1 MGKRDPKIPNSLGW
15 CNPKTSQGSQNY
27 WKNRSRGC
35 NFVRKRE
42 KALTDPPVPL
52 LWGRGEREKGKGINK
67 RGNKGGKGEK
77 RGKREN
83 PGTHRARPS
92 GALGGTGREEEN
104 KPGISSGIQPSLPQT
119 APCLWGKWGQRG
131 KGNSGVKCQDLGQN
145 GGIWSGTQPRAPTR
159 LWIRSSAFVP
169 APVSLVL
176 GIFNVNYYSKIIFL
190 LFFFFNQAK
199 EREQIPGN
207 WLKHDTKGPG

>member
-15 CNPKTSQGSQNY
+15 RNPKTSQGSQNY
-27 WKNRSRGC
+27 WKTRSRGC
-35 NFVRKRE
+35 NSVRKRE

-131 KGNSGVKCQDLGQN
+131 WKREFWGEMSGFGAKQRHLERD
-145 GGIWSGTQPRAPTR
+145 SAPRPDTASDQEFCLCP
-159 LWIRSSAFVP
+159 SPSF
-169 APVSLVL
+169 
-176 GIFNVNYYSKIIFL
+176 
-190 LFFFFNQAK
+190 
-199 EREQIPGN
+199 PGFRYF
-207 WLKHDTKGPG
+207 